1 MAELKRALTYIA
13 ESKGIKDINLSD
25 FNGDTL
31 EFARVLKKLG
41 FGLQSLEIPKK
52 SCTNPRQLFVEIGL
66 IHNLS
71 GFTPKPPREALEAG
85 DCYVGWRLKG
95 FRLRLEAVGEL
106 ESWNT

>member
-41 FGLQSLEIPKK
+41 LGLQSLEIPK
-52 SCTNPRQLFVEIGL
+52 SHT
-66 IHNLS
+66 
-71 GFTPKPPREALEAG
+71 A
-85 DCYVGWRLKG
+85 
-95 FRLRLEAVGEL
+95 
-106 ESWNT
+106 